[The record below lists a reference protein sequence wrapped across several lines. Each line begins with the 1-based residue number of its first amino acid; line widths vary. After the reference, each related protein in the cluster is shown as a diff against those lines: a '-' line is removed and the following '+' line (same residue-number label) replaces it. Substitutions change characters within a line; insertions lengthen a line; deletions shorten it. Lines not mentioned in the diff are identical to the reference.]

1 MGAGRLLLRRG
12 RPLLDHEHGSAAV
25 TEPHAG
31 STPTSVPKPGPT
43 PTATPPA
50 PPATDDWA
58 QSGHDPAET
67 FDNSAEKAI
76 GTANVSKLARA
87 WSVSAGLVVGQPIV
101 YRGEVYRLSAG
112 PSGTSVLSAA
122 SIATGAVRWHV
133 SIGGGG
139 AATLY
144 AAGDGEV
151 LYGTAAGADE
161 LVAVSASTGARLWS
175 RADATF
181 AGAGGEVLI
190 DGQDII
196 EGAQNVQ
203 VLTAAAGSL
212 IWQATDGTGTGGP
225 AAFAVSNGR
234 VIRQARIS
242 GKLYLESRQ
251 LSTGTVQWRTAAPCG
266 GAGVNTNL
274 AIADS
279 LIYLHASCGAALR
292 GYRLST
298 GALAWRA
305 ADPGGQAEVGLAASG
320 STVYALAAASG
331 QAALW
336 AFAGGK
342 AAWHSLLGAGVFAG
356 STPTVANGVVYVTVD
371 NPVRGASA
379 TETTIAFSAATGAR
393 LWTSPAMAETMDT
406 PFVADGH
413 LLVGSEVFRRS

>member
-1 MGAGRLLLRRG
+1 M
-12 RPLLDHEHGSAAV
+12 P
-25 TEPHAG
+25 
-31 STPTSVPKPGPT
+31 TPSPT
-43 PTATPPA
+43 PTATPPS
-50 PPATDDWA
+50 PPAAAADDWA

-67 FDNSAEKAI
+67 FDNAAEKTI
-76 GTANVSKLARA
+76 GAANVSKLARA
-87 WSVSAGLVVGQPIV
+87 WSVSAGLVVSQPIV

-112 PSGTSVLSAA
+112 PPGTEVLSAA
-122 SIATGAVRWHV
+122 SIATGAVRWRA

-151 LYGTAAGADE
+151 LYGTAAGTDE
-161 LVAVSASTGARLWS
+161 LVAVSASTGKRLWS

-181 AGAGGEVLI
+181 AGAAGEVLI

-251 LSTGTVQWRTAAPCG
+251 LSTGTVQWTTAAPCG

-274 AIADS
+274 AIAGS

-320 STVYALAAASG
+320 STVYALAAAGG

-342 AAWHSLLGAGVFAG
+342 AAWHAPLGAGVFAG
-356 STPTVANGVVYVTVD
+356 STPTLANGVLYVTVD

-379 TETTIAFSAATGAR
+379 TETTMAFSAVTGAR
-393 LWTSPAMAETMDT
+393 LWTSPARAETMDT

-413 LLVGSEVFRRS
+413 LLVGSEVFRLS